1 MDLKFSSVAA
11 TPSNPNWNN
20 LISRKDE
27 LYKKENDVRSEF
39 ERDYDRII
47 YCNAYR
53 RLKHK
58 TQVFFL
64 PKNDHICTRIEH
76 VNNVDATS
84 YTIAK
89 ALGLN
94 TTLTR
99 AISISHD
106 IGHSPFGHKGEQIL
120 NRICMENDLEAFWH
134 ERNGLY
140 FVDNIEL
147 LTNVNNEEKNLN
159 LTYAVRDGIIS
170 HCGEIDEISLKP
182 RTEFIDL
189 EKDYIKLNQYS
200 PYTWEGCVVKI
211 SDKISYLGR
220 DIEDAISMGI
230 LDSNLNELYD
240 LLEQPRS
247 ANLNNTNI
255 IGDLIADLCLNSSAN
270 EGLKFSTATFE
281 KIKRLKQFNYKYI
294 YKHKCMNPSE
304 RYFSLVLNEIFNT
317 LNECYD
323 GMNTLEKLNS
333 IKPFYTKVI
342 DTFIKWISCYWNIE
356 TDRTHLKNKIL
367 YDMNN
372 IKDYQTA
379 IITYISGMTDNFAI
393 EIYNEIIPSKKC
405 II

>member
-134 ERNGLY
+134 ERNGLN

-270 EGLKFSTATFE
+270 EGLKFSTATFK

-379 IITYISGMTDNFAI
+379 IITYISGMTDSYAI
-393 EIYNEIIPSKKC
+393 ETYNDVVKY
-405 II
+405 

>member
-1 MDLKFSSVAA
+1 MDFKFSSVAA

-20 LISRKDE
+20 LISRRDE

-64 PKNDHICTRIEH
+64 PKNDNICTRIEH

-89 ALGLN
+89 TLGLN

-120 NRICMENDLEAFWH
+120 NKVCMENGLESFWH
-134 ERNGLY
+134 ERNGLN

-255 IGDLIADLCLNSSAN
+255 IGDLIADLCTNSSVD
-270 EGLKFSTATFE
+270 EGLKFSSTTFE

-294 YKHKCMNPSE
+294 YRHKCMKPSE

-323 GMNTLEKLNS
+323 GINTLEKLN
-333 IKPFYTKVI
+333 IERPFYPKVI

-356 TDRTHLKNKIL
+356 TDRSHLKNKIL
-367 YDMNN
+367 YNMND
-372 IKDYQTA
+372 IKDYQKA
-379 IITYISGMTDNFAI
+379 IITYISGMTDSYAI
-393 EIYNEIIPSKKC
+393 ETYNDIVKY
-405 II
+405 

>member
-27 LYKKENDVRSEF
+27 LYKKKNDVRSEF

-134 ERNGLY
+134 ERNGLN

-379 IITYISGMTDNFAI
+379 IITYISGMTDSYAI
-393 EIYNEIIPSKKC
+393 ETYNDVVKY
-405 II
+405 

>member
-1 MDLKFSSVAA
+1 MKDSFKNYAININ
-11 TPSNPNWNN
+11 NPKWENV
-20 LISRKDE
+20 ISRKLPLE
-27 LYKKENDVRSEF
+27 VRKEDIRTEF
-39 ERDYDRII
+39 DRDYTRII
-47 YCNAYR
+47 HSNAYR

-58 TQVFFL
+58 TQVFFS
-64 PKNDHICTRIEH
+64 PENDHICTRIEH
-76 VNNVDATS
+76 ITHVESIS
-84 YTIAK
+84 YTIASY
-89 ALGLN
+89 LGLN
-94 TTLTR
+94 TELTK
-99 AISISHD
+99 AISVAHD
-106 IGHSPFGHKGEQIL
+106 LGHSPFGHEGERIL
-120 NRICMENDLEAFWH
+120 SKISTRDLGYSFWH
-134 ERNGLY
+134 ERNGLH
-140 FVDNIEL
+140 FVDDIEL
-147 LTNVNNEEKNLN
+147 LEGHDGFKKNLD
-159 LTYAVRDGIIS
+159 LCYGIRDGIIS

-255 IGDLIADLCLNSSAN
+255 IGDLIADLCINSSLE
-270 EGLKFSTATFE
+270 EGLKFSETTFE

-294 YKHKCMNPSE
+294 YKHKCMKPSE

-323 GMNTLEKLNS
+323 GMNTLEKLNN

-367 YDMNN
+367 YEMNN

-379 IITYISGMTDNFAI
+379 IITYISGMTDSYAI
-393 EIYNEIIPSKKC
+393 ETYNDIVKY
-405 II
+405 

>member
-11 TPSNPNWNN
+11 TPSNPTWNN

-39 ERDYDRII
+39 ERDYGRII

-134 ERNGLY
+134 ERNGLN

-379 IITYISGMTDNFAI
+379 IITYISGMTDSYAI
-393 EIYNEIIPSKKC
+393 ETYNDIVKY
-405 II
+405 

>member
-134 ERNGLY
+134 ERNGLN

-255 IGDLIADLCLNSSAN
+255 IGDLIADLCINSSLE
-270 EGLKFSTATFE
+270 EGLKFSETTFE

-294 YKHKCMNPSE
+294 YKHKCMKPSE

-379 IITYISGMTDNFAI
+379 IITYISGMTDSYAI
-393 EIYNEIIPSKKC
+393 ETYNDVVKY
-405 II
+405 

>member
-11 TPSNPNWNN
+11 TPSNPTWNT

-134 ERNGLY
+134 ERNGLN

-379 IITYISGMTDNFAI
+379 IITYISGMTDSYAI
-393 EIYNEIIPSKKC
+393 ETYNDIVKY
-405 II
+405 

>member
-1 MDLKFSSVAA
+1 MNLKFSSVAA

-120 NRICMENDLEAFWH
+120 NKICMENGLESFWH
-134 ERNGLY
+134 ERNGLN

-147 LTNVNNEEKNLN
+147 LTNINNEEKNLN

-230 LDSNLNELYD
+230 LDSNLNELYG

-255 IGDLIADLCLNSSAN
+255 IGDLIADLCVNSSVD
-270 EGLKFSTATFE
+270 EGLKFSDSTFE
-281 KIKRLKQFNYKYI
+281 KIKRLKAFNYKNI
-294 YKHKCMNPSE
+294 YKHKCMKPSS
-304 RYFSLVLNEIFNT
+304 RYFNLVLTEIFNT

-333 IKPFYTKVI
+333 EKPFYPKVI

-356 TDRTHLKNKIL
+356 TDRTYLKNKIL

-372 IKDYQTA
+372 IKDYQKA
-379 IITYISGMTDNFAI
+379 IITYISGMTDSYAI
-393 EIYNEIIPSKKC
+393 ETYNDIVKY
-405 II
+405 

>member
-1 MDLKFSSVAA
+1 MNLKFSSVAA

-134 ERNGLY
+134 ERNGLN

-323 GMNTLEKLNS
+323 GMTTLEKLNS

-379 IITYISGMTDNFAI
+379 IITYISGMTDSYAI
-393 EIYNEIIPSKKC
+393 ETYNDIVKY
-405 II
+405 

>member
-11 TPSNPNWNN
+11 TPSNPHWNN

-120 NRICMENDLEAFWH
+120 NKICMENDLEAFWH
-134 ERNGLY
+134 ERNGLN

-379 IITYISGMTDNFAI
+379 IITYISGMTDSYAI
-393 EIYNEIIPSKKC
+393 ETYNDVVKY
-405 II
+405 

>member
-1 MDLKFSSVAA
+1 MNLKFSSIAA

-134 ERNGLY
+134 ERNGLN

-220 DIEDAISMGI
+220 DIEDTISMGI

-379 IITYISGMTDNFAI
+379 IITYISGMTDSYAI
-393 EIYNEIIPSKKC
+393 ETYNDIVKY
-405 II
+405 

>member
-1 MDLKFSSVAA
+1 MELKFSSVAA

-120 NRICMENDLEAFWH
+120 NQICLEHTLESFWH
-134 ERNGLY
+134 ERNGLN

-147 LTNVNNEEKNLN
+147 LTNIHNEEKNLN

-189 EKDYIKLNQYS
+189 EQDYINLNQYS
-200 PYTWEGCVVKI
+200 PYTWEACVVKI

-255 IGDLIADLCLNSSAN
+255 IGDLIADLCANSSVD
-270 EGLKFSTATFE
+270 EGLKFSNTTFE
-281 KIKRLKQFNYKYI
+281 KINKLKQFNYKYI
-294 YKHKCMNPSE
+294 YRHKCMKPSS
-304 RYFSLVLNEIFNT
+304 RYFNLVLTEIFNT

-333 IKPFYTKVI
+333 EKPFYPKVI

-372 IKDYQTA
+372 IKDYQKA
-379 IITYISGMTDNFAI
+379 IITYISGMTDSYAI
-393 EIYNEIIPSKKC
+393 ETYNDIVKY
-405 II
+405 

>member
-1 MDLKFSSVAA
+1 MNLKFSSVAA

-120 NRICMENDLEAFWH
+120 NKICMENSLDSFWH
-134 ERNGLY
+134 ERNGLN

-255 IGDLIADLCLNSSAN
+255 IGDLIADLCINSSLE
-270 EGLKFSTATFE
+270 EGLKFSETTFE

-294 YKHKCMNPSE
+294 YKHKCMKPSE

-333 IKPFYTKVI
+333 EKPFYTKVI

-372 IKDYQTA
+372 IKDYQIA
-379 IITYISGMTDNFAI
+379 IITYISGMTDSYAI
-393 EIYNEIIPSKKC
+393 ETYNDIVKY
-405 II
+405 

>member
-1 MDLKFSSVAA
+1 MNLKFSSVAA

-134 ERNGLY
+134 ERNGLN

-372 IKDYQTA
+372 IKDYQAA
-379 IITYISGMTDNFAI
+379 IITYISGMTDSYAI
-393 EIYNEIIPSKKC
+393 ETYNDIVKY
-405 II
+405 

>member
-11 TPSNPNWNN
+11 TPSNPDWNN
-20 LISRKDE
+20 LILRKDE

-84 YTIAK
+84 YTIAN

-120 NRICMENDLEAFWH
+120 NEICIENGLESFWH
-134 ERNGLY
+134 ERNGLN

-147 LTNVNNEEKNLN
+147 LTNINNEEKNLN

-255 IGDLIADLCLNSSAN
+255 IGDLIADLCINSSLE
-270 EGLKFSTATFE
+270 EGLKFSETTFE

-294 YKHKCMNPSE
+294 YKHKCMKPSE

-317 LNECYD
+317 LNDCYD

-379 IITYISGMTDNFAI
+379 IITYISGMTDSYAI
-393 EIYNEIIPSKKC
+393 ETYNDIVKY
-405 II
+405 

>member
-134 ERNGLY
+134 ERNGLN

-323 GMNTLEKLNS
+323 GMTTLEKLNS

-356 TDRTHLKNKIL
+356 TDRTHLNNKIL

-379 IITYISGMTDNFAI
+379 IITYISGMTDSYAI
-393 EIYNEIIPSKKC
+393 ETYNDIVKY
-405 II
+405 

>member
-11 TPSNPNWNN
+11 TPSNPTWNN

-134 ERNGLY
+134 ERNGLN

-356 TDRTHLKNKIL
+356 TDRSHLKNKIL
-367 YDMNN
+367 YNMND
-372 IKDYQTA
+372 IKDYQKA
-379 IITYISGMTDNFAI
+379 IITYISGMTDSYAI
-393 EIYNEIIPSKKC
+393 ETYNDIVKY
-405 II
+405 

>member
-1 MDLKFSSVAA
+1 MDFKFNSVSA
-11 TPSNPNWNN
+11 TPNNPNWNN
-20 LISRKDE
+20 LISRQDD

-89 ALGLN
+89 SLGLN
-94 TTLTR
+94 TNLTR
-99 AISISHD
+99 AISIAHD

-120 NRICMENDLEAFWH
+120 NKICLENNLDSFWH
-134 ERNGLY
+134 ERNGLN

-147 LTNVNNEEKNLN
+147 LTNINGEEKNLN

-170 HCGEIDEISLKP
+170 HCGEIDEFSLKP
-182 RTEFIDL
+182 RTEFINL
-189 EKDYIKLNQYS
+189 ENDYLKSNQYS
-200 PYTWEGCVVKI
+200 PYTWEACVVKI

-230 LDSNLNELYD
+230 LDSNLTELYN
-240 LLEQPRS
+240 LLEVPKS

-255 IGDLIADLCLNSSAN
+255 IGDFIADLCNNSSI
-270 EGLKFSTATFE
+270 EDGLKFSANTYE
-281 KIKRLKQFNYKYI
+281 RIKRLKEFNYKYI
-294 YKHKCMNPSE
+294 YKHSCMKPSE
-304 RYFSLVLNEIFNT
+304 KYFSLILNEIFNT
-317 LNECYD
+317 LSNCYD
-323 GMNTLEKLNS
+323 GMKTLYKLNS
-333 IKPFYTKVI
+333 QKSFYPKVI
-342 DTFIKWISCYWNIE
+342 DTFIKWISCYWNISSY
-356 TDRTHLKNKIL
+356 RNNLKNKIL

-372 IKDYQTA
+372 INDYKKA
-379 IITYISGMTDNFAI
+379 IITYISGMTDSYAI
-393 EIYNEIIPSKKC
+393 ETYNDIVKY
-405 II
+405 

>member
-11 TPSNPNWNN
+11 TSSNPNWNN

-64 PKNDHICTRIEH
+64 PKNDHIGTRIEH

-120 NRICMENDLEAFWH
+120 NKICMENGLESFWH
-134 ERNGLY
+134 ERNGLN

-255 IGDLIADLCLNSSAN
+255 IGDLIADLCINSSLE
-270 EGLKFSTATFE
+270 EGLKFSETTFE

-294 YKHKCMNPSE
+294 YKHKCMKPSE

-333 IKPFYTKVI
+333 EKPFYTKVI

-379 IITYISGMTDNFAI
+379 IITYISGMTDSYAI
-393 EIYNEIIPSKKC
+393 ETYNDIVKY
-405 II
+405 

>member
-1 MDLKFSSVAA
+1 MNLKFSSVAA

-20 LISRKDE
+20 LISRKDK

-120 NRICMENDLEAFWH
+120 NKICMENGLESFWH
-134 ERNGLY
+134 ERNGLN

-240 LLEQPRS
+240 LLEQSRS

-255 IGDLIADLCLNSSAN
+255 IGDLIADLCINSSLE
-270 EGLKFSTATFE
+270 EGLKFSETTFE

-294 YKHKCMNPSE
+294 YKHKCMKPSE

-317 LNECYD
+317 LNDCYD

-379 IITYISGMTDNFAI
+379 IITYISGMTDSYAI
-393 EIYNEIIPSKKC
+393 ETYNDIVKY
-405 II
+405 

>member
-1 MDLKFSSVAA
+1 MNLKFSSVAA

-120 NRICMENDLEAFWH
+120 NKICMENGLESFWH
-134 ERNGLY
+134 ERNGLN

-294 YKHKCMNPSE
+294 YKHKCMKPSE

-317 LNECYD
+317 LNDCYD

-379 IITYISGMTDNFAI
+379 IITYISGMTDSYAI
-393 EIYNEIIPSKKC
+393 ETYNDIVKY
-405 II
+405 

>member
-134 ERNGLY
+134 ERNGLN

-356 TDRTHLKNKIL
+356 TDRTNLKNKIL

-379 IITYISGMTDNFAI
+379 IITYISGMTDSYAI
-393 EIYNEIIPSKKC
+393 ETYNDVVKY
-405 II
+405 

>member
-1 MDLKFSSVAA
+1 MDFKFSSVSA
-11 TPSNPNWNN
+11 TPSNPNWSN
-20 LISRKDE
+20 LISREDE
-27 LYKKENDVRSEF
+27 LYKKENDVRSDF

-120 NRICMENDLEAFWH
+120 NKICMENGLESFWH
-134 ERNGLY
+134 ERNGLN

-255 IGDLIADLCLNSSAN
+255 IGDLIADLCINSSLE
-270 EGLKFSTATFE
+270 EGLKFSETTFE

-294 YKHKCMNPSE
+294 YKHKCMKPSE

-372 IKDYQTA
+372 IKDYQKA
-379 IITYISGMTDNFAI
+379 IITYISGMTDSYAI
-393 EIYNEIIPSKKC
+393 ETYNDIVKY
-405 II
+405 

>member
-11 TPSNPNWNN
+11 TPSNPTWNN

-134 ERNGLY
+134 ERNGLN

-240 LLEQPRS
+240 LLEQARS

-379 IITYISGMTDNFAI
+379 IITYISGMTDSYAI
-393 EIYNEIIPSKKC
+393 ETYNDIVKY
-405 II
+405 

>member
-64 PKNDHICTRIEH
+64 PKNDHIGTPIEH

-120 NRICMENDLEAFWH
+120 NKICMENGLESFWH
-134 ERNGLY
+134 ERNGLN

-255 IGDLIADLCLNSSAN
+255 IGDLIADLCINSSLE
-270 EGLKFSTATFE
+270 EGLKFSETTFE

-294 YKHKCMNPSE
+294 YKHKCMKPSE

-333 IKPFYTKVI
+333 EKPFYTKVI

-379 IITYISGMTDNFAI
+379 IITYISGMTDSYAI
-393 EIYNEIIPSKKC
+393 ETYNDIVKY
-405 II
+405 

>member
-11 TPSNPNWNN
+11 TPSNPTWNN

-134 ERNGLY
+134 ERNGLN

-189 EKDYIKLNQYS
+189 EKDYIKLYQYS

-379 IITYISGMTDNFAI
+379 IITYISGMTDSYAI
-393 EIYNEIIPSKKC
+393 ETYNDIVKY
-405 II
+405 

>member
-1 MDLKFSSVAA
+1 MNLKFSSVAA

-134 ERNGLY
+134 ERNGLN

-255 IGDLIADLCLNSSAN
+255 IGDLIADLCINSSLE
-270 EGLKFSTATFE
+270 EGLKFSETTFE

-317 LNECYD
+317 LNDCYD

-342 DTFIKWISCYWNIE
+342 DAFIKWISCYWNIE

-379 IITYISGMTDNFAI
+379 IITYISGMTDSYAI
-393 EIYNEIIPSKKC
+393 ETYNDIVKY
-405 II
+405 

>member
-1 MDLKFSSVAA
+1 MNLKFSSVAA

-120 NRICMENDLEAFWH
+120 NKICMENSLDSFWH
-134 ERNGLY
+134 ERNGLN

-189 EKDYIKLNQYS
+189 EKDYINLNQYS

-255 IGDLIADLCLNSSAN
+255 IGDLIADLCINSSLE
-270 EGLKFSTATFE
+270 EGLKFSETTFE

-294 YKHKCMNPSE
+294 YKHKCMKPSE

-317 LNECYD
+317 LNDCYD

-379 IITYISGMTDNFAI
+379 IITYISGMTDSYAI
-393 EIYNEIIPSKKC
+393 ETYNDIVKY
-405 II
+405 

>member
-1 MDLKFSSVAA
+1 MKQKFINVAA
-11 TPSNPNWNN
+11 TPQNPNWDK
-20 LISRKDE
+20 LIARETE
-27 LYKKENDVRSEF
+27 LYKKPNDVRSEF

-47 YCNAYR
+47 YSNAFR

-76 VNNVDATS
+76 VYNVDATS
-84 YTIAK
+84 YTIAE

-94 TTLTR
+94 TALTR
-99 AISISHD
+99 AIAISHD
-106 IGHSPFGHKGEQIL
+106 IGHSPFGHKGEHIL
-120 NRICMENDLEAFWH
+120 NAICKEHELEPFWH
-134 ERNGLY
+134 ERNGLN

-147 LTNVNNEEKNLN
+147 LTNINNEEKNLN

-182 RTEFIDL
+182 RTEYIDL
-189 EKDYIKLNQYS
+189 EKEYLKPNQYS

-240 LLEQPRS
+240 LLELPKT

-255 IGDLIADLCLNSSAN
+255 IGDLISDLCMNSSV
-270 EGLKFSTATFE
+270 EDGLKFSNTTFE
-281 KIKRLKQFNYKYI
+281 KIKKIKDFNYKYI
-294 YKHKCMNPSE
+294 YRHKCMQPSE
-304 RYFSLVLNEIFNT
+304 RYFTLILNEIFNT
-317 LNECYD
+317 LFDCFD
-323 GMNTLEKLNS
+323 GMNTLNNLNDAMH
-333 IKPFYTKVI
+333 FYPTVI
-342 DTFIKWISCYWNIE
+342 DSFIKWISCYWNIP
-356 TDRTHLKNKIL
+356 TDRTNLKNKIL

-372 IKDYQTA
+372 QKDYA
-379 IITYISGMTDNFAI
+379 KGIITYISGMTDSYAI
-393 EIYNEIIPSKKC
+393 QTYNDIVKF
-405 II
+405 

>member
-1 MDLKFSSVAA
+1 MNLKFSSVAA
-11 TPSNPNWNN
+11 TPSNPYWNS

-120 NRICMENDLEAFWH
+120 NKICMENGLEFFWH
-134 ERNGLY
+134 ERNGLN

-189 EKDYIKLNQYS
+189 EKDYINLNQYS
-200 PYTWEGCVVKI
+200 PYTWEACVVKI

-240 LLEQPRS
+240 LLEQPKS

-255 IGDLIADLCLNSSAN
+255 IGDLIADLCSNSSVD
-270 EGLKFSTATFE
+270 EGLKFSDTTFE

-294 YKHKCMNPSE
+294 YKHKCMKPSE

-379 IITYISGMTDNFAI
+379 IITYISGMTDSYAI
-393 EIYNEIIPSKKC
+393 ETYNDIVKY
-405 II
+405 

>member
-120 NRICMENDLEAFWH
+120 NKICMENGLESFWH
-134 ERNGLY
+134 ERNGLN

-182 RTEFIDL
+182 RSEFINL
-189 EKDYIKLNQYS
+189 EKDYINLNQYA
-200 PYTWEGCVVKI
+200 PYTWEACVVKI

-230 LDSNLNELYD
+230 LNSNLDELYN
-240 LLEQPRS
+240 LLALPKS

-255 IGDLIADLCLNSSAN
+255 IGDLIADLCINSSIE
-270 EGLKFSTATFE
+270 EGLKFSETTFE

-379 IITYISGMTDNFAI
+379 IITYISGMTDSYAI
-393 EIYNEIIPSKKC
+393 ETYNDIVKY
-405 II
+405 

>member
-11 TPSNPNWNN
+11 TPSNPTWNN

-134 ERNGLY
+134 ERNGLN

-379 IITYISGMTDNFAI
+379 IITYISGMTDSYAI
-393 EIYNEIIPSKKC
+393 ETYNDVVKY
-405 II
+405 

>member
-134 ERNGLY
+134 ERNGLN

-294 YKHKCMNPSE
+294 YKHKCMKPSE

-317 LNECYD
+317 LNDCYD

-342 DTFIKWISCYWNIE
+342 DTFINWISCYWNIE

-379 IITYISGMTDNFAI
+379 IITYISGMTDSYAI
-393 EIYNEIIPSKKC
+393 ETYNDIVKY
-405 II
+405 

>member
-134 ERNGLY
+134 ERNGLN

-333 IKPFYTKVI
+333 IKAFYTKVI

-379 IITYISGMTDNFAI
+379 IITYISGMTDSYAI
-393 EIYNEIIPSKKC
+393 ETYNDVVKY
-405 II
+405 

>member
-11 TPSNPNWNN
+11 TPSNPTWNN

-134 ERNGLY
+134 ERNGLN

-333 IKPFYTKVI
+333 FKPFYTKVI

-379 IITYISGMTDNFAI
+379 IITYISGMTDSYAI
-393 EIYNEIIPSKKC
+393 ETYNDIVKY
-405 II
+405 

>member
-1 MDLKFSSVAA
+1 MDFKFSSVAA

-20 LISRKDE
+20 LISRRDE

-89 ALGLN
+89 TLGLN

-120 NRICMENDLEAFWH
+120 NKVCMENGLESFWH
-134 ERNGLY
+134 ERNGLN

-255 IGDLIADLCLNSSAN
+255 IGDLIADLCTNSSVD
-270 EGLKFSTATFE
+270 EGLKFSSTTFE

-294 YKHKCMNPSE
+294 YRHKCMKPSE

-323 GMNTLEKLNS
+323 GINTLEKLN
-333 IKPFYTKVI
+333 IERPFYPKVI

-356 TDRTHLKNKIL
+356 TDRSHLKNKIL
-367 YDMNN
+367 YNMND
-372 IKDYQTA
+372 IKDYQKA
-379 IITYISGMTDNFAI
+379 IITYISGMTDSYAI
-393 EIYNEIIPSKKC
+393 ETYNDVVKY
-405 II
+405 